1 MNQVSKT
8 KEVKSKFS
16 LAGLSVQ
23 GVRSGERAP
32 QEIKPGV
39 EVSNQYNKF
48 RITKTAA
55 EIIGLKTGDRV
66 KLFVTN
72 AEEMYGRYLLAV
84 AKDTDELSAKVA
96 TAGKKEGFGSL
107 TFNYSGVWSKMIQF
121 DNPAAMEKSIHAFV
135 AENIG
140 VVRNKTGYVNYKV
153 TYGIEHLEEVNEE
166 NPLVD
171 PISGEEFTKVYLLI
185 DPIKEDVELKF
196 KADEVDAT
204 DDAANTTDA
213 NESTE
218 DQEDV
223 DNGMFAEEDA
233 E

>member
-1 MNQVSKT
+1 MDSVSKT

-72 AEEMYGRYLLAV
+72 SEEMYGRYLLAV

-107 TFNYSGVWSKMIQF
+107 TFNYSGVWSKMIQCE
-121 DNPAAMEKSIHAFV
+121 NPTAMEKSIHAFV
-135 AENIG
+135 AENMG
-140 VVRNKTGYVNYKV
+140 VVRNKTGYVNCKV
-153 TYGIEHLEEVNEE
+153 TYGIEHLEEVNED

-185 DPIKEDVELKF
+185 DPVKEAVELKF
-196 KADEVDAT
+196 KADEAENAGDAESADEAENAT
-204 DDAANTTDA
+204 VSDDLT
-213 NESTE
+213 
-218 DQEDV
+218 
-223 DNGMFAEEDA
+223 GMFNDDEQ
-233 E
+233 